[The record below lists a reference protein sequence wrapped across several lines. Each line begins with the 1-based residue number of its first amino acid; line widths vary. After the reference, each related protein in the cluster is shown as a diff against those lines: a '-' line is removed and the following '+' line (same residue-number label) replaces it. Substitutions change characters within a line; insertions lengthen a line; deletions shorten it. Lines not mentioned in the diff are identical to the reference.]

1 MQRLC
6 SVVVTRMEDM
16 DVVERTIARE
26 LRGEDGR
33 CSFLRSLGYQHLR
46 LKALYD
52 PVGAPDFMQA
62 FAEGGLRVQWRKGLR
77 LVEVYRDDGPPA
89 ATPAWQAT
97 GQRVDEE
104 HEEQDQEEVHCADQ
118 LGVEMTP
125 LVRKRQRRAQ
135 AGQGWLSSL

>member
-77 LVEVYRDDGPPA
+77 LVEVYRDDGTQPTA
-89 ATPAWQAT
+89 PAWQALG
-97 GQRVDEE
+97 GQAAAQQEEEEE
-104 HEEQDQEEVHCADQ
+104 HCCADL
-118 LGVEMTP
+118 LGMEMTP

-135 AGQGWLSSL
+135 TGQDGLSLL

>member
-77 LVEVYRDDGPPA
+77 LVEVYRDDGTQPTA
-89 ATPAWQAT
+89 PAWQALG
-97 GQRVDEE
+97 GQAAAQQEEEEE
-104 HEEQDQEEVHCADQ
+104 HCCADL
-118 LGVEMTP
+118 LGMEMTP

-135 AGQGWLSSL
+135 TGQDGLSSL

>member
-33 CSFLRSLGYQHLR
+33 SSFLRSLGYQHLR

-77 LVEVYRDDGPPA
+77 LVEVYRDDGTQPTA
-89 ATPAWQAT
+89 PAWQALG
-97 GQRVDEE
+97 GQAAAQQEEEEE
-104 HEEQDQEEVHCADQ
+104 HCCADL
-118 LGVEMTP
+118 LGMEMTP

-135 AGQGWLSSL
+135 TGQDGLSSL